1 MNSFIQRQ
9 LEIKFDYETIRS
21 SANLEE
27 LCSGRF
33 GANLVADMN
42 SVVRTTTQ
50 FRSPNQLFSPLHTQL
65 ITQICNLFPEHDLK
79 FNNILFEE
87 YDDRY
92 RTMSYHSDQALDL
105 VEPSFI
111 AIFSCYRGTAYS
123 NPSRS
128 LFLKKKQNCKMP
140 SSDPIEPM
148 KIPLFHNSVVLF
160 STSINACHLHKIILS
175 QIRGDSCIFMT
186 FRLSK
191 GVRPSTLATDQQRH
205 DFYHLRK
212 QENVEINFKWP
223 EGIYYTMSP
232 GDLMEITTDK
242 TTLATTVQ

>member
-21 SANLEE
+21 SVNLEE

-50 FRSPNQLFSPLHTQL
+50 FRSPNQLFSPLHTKL
-65 ITQICNLFPEHDLK
+65 ITQICHLFPEHDLK

-92 RTMSYHSDQALDL
+92 RTMSYHSDQSIDL

-111 AIFSCYRGTAYS
+111 AIFSCYRGTAFR

-128 LFLKKKQNCKMP
+128 LFFKKKTELQ
-140 SSDPIEPM
+140 DAI
-148 KIPLFHNSVVLF
+148 
-160 STSINACHLHKIILS
+160 
-175 QIRGDSCIFMT
+175 
-186 FRLSK
+186 
-191 GVRPSTLATDQQRH
+191 
-205 DFYHLRK
+205 
-212 QENVEINFKWP
+212 
-223 EGIYYTMSP
+223 
-232 GDLMEITTDK
+232 
-242 TTLATTVQ
+242 